1 MRRTIGHLAFYELV
15 GDETTLIKVDGD
27 IGDSDTFAI
36 DADDGLRVNRDAF
49 TGIERCIFA
58 DWNDGDI
65 GVRGIAFVEML
76 AWVRS
81 EEEERLSESV

>member
-1 MRRTIGHLAFYELV
+1 M

-27 IGDSDTFAI
+27 IGDSDMVGI
-36 DADDGLRVNRDAF
+36 EADDGLRVNRDEF

-65 GVRGIAFVEML
+65 GIRGIAFVEML
-76 AWVRS
+76 AWMRS
-81 EEEERLSESV
+81 EEEESLTESV